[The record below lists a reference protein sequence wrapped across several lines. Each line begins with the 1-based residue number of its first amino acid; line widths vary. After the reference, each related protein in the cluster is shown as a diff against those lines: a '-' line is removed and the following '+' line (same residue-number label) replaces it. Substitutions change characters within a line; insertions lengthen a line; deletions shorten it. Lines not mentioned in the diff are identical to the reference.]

1 MTYLDTKK
9 VLKGRQVDMSFGLA
23 WLCWATNTEEIIFNG
38 LTELQ
43 EILHSEW
50 QSSVSTKPKLVDM
63 EDSHGSAVQWNK
75 HCNPPPEQS
84 RIHLEIYTVRRQF
97 TGTLWNLW
105 MASYS
110 TGPAKSSRL
119 RWNCTCTRCGHY
131 EPLESRILGY
141 CNHGNHKA
149 AVINAAHWQ
158 KDIHWRSVISKLGMN
173 RELENWRMSCLTCL
187 ITLGM
192 RGAMAENLV

>member
-1 MTYLDTKK
+1 MTHCHMTYLDTKK

-97 TGTLWNLW
+97 TRTLWNLW

-149 AVINAAHWQ
+149 ALINAAH
-158 KDIHWRSVISKLGMN
+158 
-173 RELENWRMSCLTCL
+173 
-187 ITLGM
+187 
-192 RGAMAENLV
+192 

>member
-110 TGPAKSSRL
+110 TGPAKSRSSTL
-119 RWNCTCTRCGHY
+119 ELHVHTLW
-131 EPLESRILGY
+131 PLWTTGKQNPWVLQS
-141 CNHGNHKA
+141 
-149 AVINAAHWQ
+149 W
-158 KDIHWRSVISKLGMN
+158 
-173 RELENWRMSCLTCL
+173 
-187 ITLGM
+187 
-192 RGAMAENLV
+192 

>member
-1 MTYLDTKK
+1 MTHCHMTYLDTKK

-84 RIHLEIYTVRRQF
+84 RIHLEIYTVRRHIYRNFVEFMNGQLF
-97 TGTLWNLW
+97 NRTSQIESSTLELHVHTLWPLW
-105 MASYS
+105 T
-110 TGPAKSSRL
+110 TGKQNPWVLQS
-119 RWNCTCTRCGHY
+119 W
-131 EPLESRILGY
+131 
-141 CNHGNHKA
+141 
-149 AVINAAHWQ
+149 
-158 KDIHWRSVISKLGMN
+158 
-173 RELENWRMSCLTCL
+173 
-187 ITLGM
+187 
-192 RGAMAENLV
+192 

>member
-1 MTYLDTKK
+1 MTHCHMTYLDTKK

-43 EILHSEW
+43 EILLSEW
-50 QSSVSTKPKLVDM
+50 QSSVSTKPKLVDL

-97 TGTLWNLW
+97 TGTLWNYEWPAIQQDQPNRVVYVGIARAHVVAIMNHWKAESLGTAIMVIIKQLW
-105 MASYS
+105 
-110 TGPAKSSRL
+110 
-119 RWNCTCTRCGHY
+119 
-131 EPLESRILGY
+131 
-141 CNHGNHKA
+141 
-149 AVINAAHWQ
+149 
-158 KDIHWRSVISKLGMN
+158 
-173 RELENWRMSCLTCL
+173 
-187 ITLGM
+187 
-192 RGAMAENLV
+192 